1 MAGARRDINT
11 YEKKRQVPTLSS
23 PCIACLGIRM
33 MRIPFGRL
41 AILATVVQVQGERL
55 CKIVATT
62 ETETYKRTP
71 SLHANH

>member
-1 MAGARRDINT
+1 
-11 YEKKRQVPTLSS
+11 
-23 PCIACLGIRM
+23 M

-62 ETETYKRTP
+62 DTETYKRTP